1 MRAGGGDDGARV
13 GWAVEGMRRGIWCS
27 LKPKAK
33 VSVGL
38 RASVFPRGG
47 EGDSCSQSCRC

>member
-1 MRAGGGDDGARV
+1 M
-13 GWAVEGMRRGIWCS
+13 GWAVEGMRHGIWCS
-27 LKPKAK
+27 LKPKPKAK

-47 EGDSCSQSCRC
+47 EGDSCSQSRRR